1 MFKKLLVLAIGL
13 FSISLSAQKFEI
25 SGKLI
30 DKENKAPLEAATVF
44 AESVTDSTLVTY
56 TITDK
61 DGEYKLIGRTG
72 LKEVN
77 VYVSFVGYVPHEQ
90 RVKLAGDRMIT
101 LDPIALE
108 FQVESLGDVLVKARR
123 APVTIKKD
131 TLEFN
136 AESFK
141 TQKDATVEDLLKEL
155 PGVEVDAEGNI
166 TVNGKPVN
174 KILVNGKSFFGG
186 DDPTIATRNLTK
198 EMISKIQVSDTKS
211 DSDAFTG
218 ENSDGENKTINIT
231 IDEDKNKGVFGRV
244 SGGGGTDDRF
254 EYAGLVNYFD
264 NDLQLSAL
272 GGGNNINS
280 PGFSF
285 GEIEKMFGGGGSM
298 MVSSTGAF
306 SINGRSFGFGSGI
319 INSRTG
325 GLNFADSWG
334 ETSEIS
340 ADYFYS
346 GSNSY
351 EETQR
356 ERENILP
363 DNRYFTESY
372 SRTEGNTDRHQA
384 NLKFTTKPDTTWFID
399 AMPSFSYTKAENS
412 YESNSR
418 SFNEN
423 GDLINESES
432 DNQTF
437 RDGKTFGGNFNVNKR
452 WANGASLSLRVN
464 GDLENNDSESYIL
477 TSAETFGNDGQSI
490 DRNQFTDG
498 EQENNN
504 INSTLRYRLPIVK
517 DKFYLNSEIGYGND
531 SRDDRQYVYD
541 LNDASGT
548 FDNFNI
554 EQSTDFE
561 NINEF
566 YRPEFGLDWNTK
578 KANFGLDVAYVYREM
593 ASSDN
598 LRDFNFSQDFN
609 ALEYNLN
616 VRYTISQKM
625 RIYSSISRNNE
636 APQVRQ
642 LSPYVD
648 VSDPL
653 NIIQGNPDLKPS
665 NSTRFYVNFNNYDFQ
680 TRSGLYAYLSYSETD
695 DQVVSRSQV
704 DENFVR
710 STTYD
715 NVDGAYRFYGSMS
728 YSKDIELDTL
738 STIKVG
744 VSAYGNVE
752 RTVNYNNDQI
762 YDRDS
767 KMVGP
772 TLNFT
777 YELGDFLELRPS
789 YGIRFNTVEFDIN
802 ALEDYEFTRHELRLR
817 TKTNWPENL
826 EWSNDLSYFNNP
838 NVGAAFQQSTVL
850 WNSTLTYSI
859 LDNKGNISL
868 KAFDIL
874 DQNTNTQRQ
883 TSENYVQDVQS
894 TVLQQYFMLGF
905 SYKFNTLGKKGEV
918 RESNFFF

>member
-1 MFKKLLVLAIGL
+1 MLRKLLVLAIGL
-13 FSISLSAQKFEI
+13 FSISLSAQQFEI

-30 DKENKAPLEAATVF
+30 DKESKAPLEAATVY
-44 AESVTDSTLVTY
+44 AESVRDSTLVTY

-61 DGEYKLIGRTG
+61 NGDYSLIGRTS
-72 LKEVN
+72 LEEVN
-77 VYVSFVGYVPHEQ
+77 VYVSFVGYAPFEKTVSLKEK
-90 RVKLAGDRMIT
+90 RVLKLEPIE
-101 LDPIALE
+101 LD
-108 FQVESLGDVLVKARR
+108 FQVESLGDVLVKARS
-123 APVTIKKD
+123 APITIKKD

-141 TQKDATVEDLLKEL
+141 TKKDATVEDLLKEL

-218 ENSDGENKTINIT
+218 EASSGENKTINIT
-231 IDEDKNKGVFGRV
+231 IDEDKNKGIFGRV

-285 GEIEKMFGGGGSM
+285 GEIEKMFGGARSIS
-298 MVSSTGAF
+298 VSSTGAF
-306 SINGRSFGFGSGI
+306 SVNGRNFGFGSGI

-325 GLNFADSWG
+325 GLNYGDSWG

-340 ADYFYS
+340 ANYFYS
-346 GSNSY
+346 GSNNY
-351 EETQR
+351 EETQQ

-372 SRTEGNTDRHQA
+372 SRREGNTDRHQA
-384 NLKFTTKPDTTWFID
+384 NMKFTTKPDTTWFID
-399 AMPSFSYTKAENS
+399 AMPTFSYTKAENS
-412 YESNSR
+412 SESNSQ
-418 SFNEN
+418 SYNEN
-423 GDLINESES
+423 GNLINQSES
-432 DNQTF
+432 DNQSF
-437 RDGKTFGGNFNVNKR
+437 RDAQSIGGNFNVNKK
-452 WANGASLSLRVN
+452 WANGSSLSLRVN
-464 GDLENNDSESYIL
+464 GNLENNDSESFIL
-477 TSAETFGNDGQSI
+477 TSAETFGSNGERI

-498 EQENNN
+498 KQENNN
-504 INSTLRYRLPIVK
+504 INSSLRYRLPVIK
-517 DKFYLNSEIGYGND
+517 DKFYLNSEMGYGND
-531 SRDDRQYVYD
+531 SRDDMQYVYD
-541 LNDASGT
+541 LNGTSGS
-548 FDNFNI
+548 FDDFNL

-561 NINEF
+561 NVNEF
-566 YRPEFGLDWNTK
+566 YRPEFGVDWNTEK
-578 KANFGLDVAYVYREM
+578 VNIGLDVAYVYRELK
-593 ASSDN
+593 SSDN
-598 LRDFNFSQDFN
+598 LRDFNFSQDFD
-609 ALEYNLN
+609 ALEYNVNFSYRLN
-616 VRYTISQKM
+616 QKM
-625 RIYSSISRNNE
+625 GIYSYLSRRNS
-636 APQVRQ
+636 APGVRQ

-653 NIIQGNPDLKPS
+653 NIVQGNPDLKPS
-665 NSTRFYVNFNNYDFQ
+665 NETDLYINFNNYDFQ
-680 TRSGLYAYLSYSETD
+680 TRSGVFAYVSFTHID

-715 NVDGAYRFYGSMS
+715 NVDGAFSAYASFS
-728 YSKDIELDTL
+728 YSKDVQLDTL
-738 STIKVG
+738 SSLKIG
-744 VSAYGNVE
+744 LGLYGNAQ
-752 RTVNYNNDQI
+752 RSVNYNNDQI

-767 KMVGP
+767 RLLGP
-772 TLNFT
+772 TLNLT
-777 YELGDFLELRPS
+777 YKLGDFLELRPGYNLS
-789 YGIRFNTVEFDIN
+789 FNTVEFDIN
-802 ALEDYEFTRHELRLR
+802 SLEGYEFARHELRLR
-817 TKTNWPENL
+817 TKTNWPKNL
-826 EWSNDLSYFNNP
+826 EWQNDLSYFNNP
-838 NVGAAFQQSTVL
+838 NVGDAFQQSTTL

-859 LDNKGNISL
+859 LDNRGNISL

-874 DQNTNTQRQ
+874 NQNTNTQRE
-883 TSENYVQDVQS
+883 TSENYIQDVQS

-905 SYKFNTLGKKGEV
+905 SYKFNTLGKKGEIED
-918 RESNFFF
+918 RNFFF

>member
-1 MFKKLLVLAIGL
+1 MFKKILVLAIGL

-30 DKENKAPLEAATVF
+30 DKESKAPLEAATVF
-44 AESVTDSTLVTY
+44 AESVRDSTLVTY

-61 DGEYKLIGRTG
+61 DGAYKLIGRTS
-72 LKEVN
+72 LEAVN
-77 VYVSFVGYVPHEQ
+77 VYVSFVGYVPYEQ
-90 RVKLAGDRMIT
+90 RVSLKGDRMIR
-101 LDPIALE
+101 LDPIELE
-108 FQVESLGDVLVKARR
+108 FQVEALSDVLVKARR

-141 TQKDATVEDLLKEL
+141 TKKDATVEDLLKEL

-218 ENSDGENKTINIT
+218 ETSSGENKTINIT

-244 SGGGGTDDRF
+244 SGGGGTDERF

-264 NDLQLSAL
+264 NDLQISAL

-285 GEIEKMFGGGGSM
+285 GEIEKMFGGARSASI
-298 MVSSTGAF
+298 SSTGAF

-319 INSRTG
+319 VNSRTG

-334 ETSEIS
+334 KSSEIS

-346 GSNSY
+346 GSNNY
-351 EETQR
+351 EETQG
-356 ERENILP
+356 ERTNILP

-372 SRTEGNTDRHQA
+372 SKTEGNTDRHQA
-384 NLKFTTKPDTTWFID
+384 NMKFTTKPDSTWFID
-399 AMPSFSYTKAENS
+399 VLPSFSYTKAENNFKR
-412 YESNSR
+412 NSR
-418 SFNEN
+418 TYDED
-423 GDLINESES
+423 GDLTNQSES

-437 RDGKTFGGNFNVNKR
+437 RDGQTFGGNFNINKK
-452 WANGASLSLRVN
+452 WNNGSSLSLRVN
-464 GDLENNDSESYIL
+464 GNLENNDSESYIV
-477 TSAETFGNDGQSI
+477 TSAETFGDDDQLI

-498 EQENNN
+498 KQENNT

-517 DKFYLNSEIGYGND
+517 EKFFLNSEMGYGND
-531 SRDDRQYVYD
+531 SRDDKQYVYD

-548 FDNFNI
+548 FDDFNL

-561 NINEF
+561 NVNEF
-566 YRPEFGLDWNTK
+566 YRPEFGLDFNTEK
-578 KANFGLDVAYVYREM
+578 VNIGVDVGYVYRELT
-593 ASSDN
+593 SSDN
-598 LRDFNFSQDFN
+598 LRDFNFSQDFD
-609 ALEYNLN
+609 ALEYDFNFSYRIN
-616 VRYTISQKM
+616 QKM
-625 RIYSSISRNNE
+625 SIYSSVSRRND
-636 APQVRQ
+636 APGVRQ

-648 VSDPL
+648 ISDPL
-653 NIIQGNPDLKPS
+653 NTIQGNPDLKPS
-665 NSTRFYVNFNNYDFQ
+665 NETNFYINFNNYDFQ
-680 TRSGLYAYLSYSETD
+680 KRSGLYAYVSFTKTD
-695 DQVVSRSQV
+695 DQVVSRSEV
-704 DENFVR
+704 DDNFVR

-715 NVDGAYRFYGSMS
+715 NVDGAYNGYGSFS

-738 STIKVG
+738 SSLRVG
-744 VSAYGNVE
+744 FGLYGNVQ
-752 RTVNYNNDQI
+752 RSLNYNNNEI

-767 KMVGP
+767 RLIGP
-772 TLNFT
+772 TLNLT
-777 YELGDFLELRPS
+777 YKLGDFLELRPG
-789 YGIRFNTVEFDIN
+789 YNMRFNTVEFDTD
-802 ALEDYEFTRHELRLR
+802 AFDDYEFTRHEFRLR
-817 TKTNWPENL
+817 TTTNWPKNL
-826 EWSNDLSYFNNP
+826 EWQNDLTYFNNP
-838 NVGAAFQQSTVL
+838 NVGQAFQQSTVL

-868 KAFDIL
+868 KAFDLL

-883 TSENYVQDVQS
+883 SELNYVEDVQS
-894 TVLQQYFMLGF
+894 TVLRKYFMLGF
-905 SYKFNTLGKKGEV
+905 SYKFNTLGKKGVIED
-918 RESNFFF
+918 RNFFF